1 MAQPNTKNVVV
12 GISSQLLSAK
22 RSRKYILIQNKEPI
36 GGNNVYIHWGDDV
49 ATTSNGVV
57 LGPTEVHD
65 VQVFNQGQLSA
76 IADVAPVNVLLLE
89 F

>member
-1 MAQPNTKNVVV
+1 MAQPHTKNVVV

-22 RSRKYILIQNKEPI
+22 RSRKYILIQNKEPL
-36 GGNNVYIHWGDDV
+36 GGNNIYVHWGDDD
-49 ATTSNGVV
+49 ATTTNGVV
-57 LGPTEVHD
+57 VGPTEVHD
-65 VQVFNQGQLSA
+65 VPVYYGGNLNA